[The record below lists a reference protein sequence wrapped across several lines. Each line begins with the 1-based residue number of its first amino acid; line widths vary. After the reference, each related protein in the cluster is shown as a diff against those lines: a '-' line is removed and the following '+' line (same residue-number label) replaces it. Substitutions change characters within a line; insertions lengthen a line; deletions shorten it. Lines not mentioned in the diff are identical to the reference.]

1 MKTKI
6 FIAVFLYLAINVSAQ
21 SDNIISVK
29 NIKGQAIGGINT
41 APAEIIEKAIKNAKL
56 NALTKAGIHE
66 QINTYQNLYRSETSQ
81 DYEEIFMSDVFTNI
95 SGVVQSVT
103 IKDTVA
109 RFDESNYAL
118 KVTITADAKVIK
130 YDKKEDRTFDAWV
143 EGIKNYYNSPSPA
156 TFKIKPTE
164 DCYAQIFLIAREQ
177 ESYQLYPNQYE
188 KQQLLKA
195 HKEHSF
201 PTVPYI
207 DYELSTKLKQE
218 PHRLIIVLLKEA
230 IPFTGKVA
238 YKPILDWIFS
248 ISPEK
253 RVVKSFGIT
262 VIKN

>member
-1 MKTKI
+1 MKNI
-6 FIAVFLYLAINVSAQ
+6 LYIVILLFFTLNASGQKKNV
-21 SDNIISVK
+21 ILVK
-29 NIKGQAIGGINT
+29 NINGQAIGGINT
-41 APAEIIEKAIKNAKL
+41 APAEVIEKAIKNVKL
-56 NALTKAGIHE
+56 NALSEAGIHE
-66 QINTYQNLYRSETSQ
+66 QINTYQNLYRSETSE

-95 SGVVQSVT
+95 SGIVQSVS
-103 IKDTVA
+103 IKDTIA
-109 RFDESNYAL
+109 QFDASNYAL

-143 EGIKNYYNSPSPA
+143 NGIKNFYKSPSPA
-156 TFKIKPTE
+156 TFTIKPTA

-188 KQQLLKA
+188 KKQILKA
-195 HKEHSF
+195 NQENAF
-201 PTVPYI
+201 PTVSYI
-207 DYELSTKLKQE
+207 DYELTTNLKQE
-218 PHRLIIVLLKEA
+218 PHRLIIVLLKES
-230 IPFTGKVA
+230 IPFTGEVA